1 MKIFKNKITE
11 NKVNES
17 KINENRTNENNVNES
32 KINKNRINNIKQ
44 KLQKI
49 NIAKT
54 EFLKMELKILKR
66 ETNGQGAAEY
76 ILLFGGVIVIAI
88 AALMIYKSY
97 FSNAQTNL
105 NASNDFEDLRNAMN
119 AT

>member
-17 KINENRTNENNVNES
+17 KINENNVNES